1 MIDEWIPSE
10 HNVFSYGYE
19 KAIQRRR
26 AEIGAGKFS
35 SEGVRNVLDMWMGV
49 APVVMAFGLIALMIA
64 EGTPFFQWLGIPFI
78 PILEWMQVPEAAEAS
93 QTILIG
99 FADMFLPAIIGSSI
113 ASEMT
118 RFIIGA
124 LSITQLIYMSEVGG
138 LLLGSK

>member
-1 MIDEWIPSE
+1 FI
-10 HNVFSYGYE
+10 
-19 KAIQRRR
+19 
-26 AEIGAGKFS
+26 
-35 SEGVRNVLDMWMGV
+35 SEGVKNVLDMWMGV

-118 RFIIGA
+118 RCISVAF
-124 LSITQLIYMSEVGG
+124 SITELSYMSEFGG
-138 LLLGSK
+138 LLLGSKVPVSFKDLAIIFLLRTISTSPVMVLLAPLVF